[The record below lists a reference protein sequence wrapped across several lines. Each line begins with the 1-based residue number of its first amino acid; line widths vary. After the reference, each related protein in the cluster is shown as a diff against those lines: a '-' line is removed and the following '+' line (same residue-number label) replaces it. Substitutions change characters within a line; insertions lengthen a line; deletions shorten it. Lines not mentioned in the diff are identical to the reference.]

1 MPWSSKRQLSKALHM
16 IPVAGQGGVQ
26 NPNLPP
32 PSRPEEDEPPLRRDE
47 RVGIPYPEW
56 NFWTK
61 RFLPDHVAVLER
73 KHVSDVP
80 AQLVASTDLR
90 RWFEER
96 THRAMRNRLEDG
108 DRKSTR
114 LNSSH

>member
-1 MPWSSKRQLSKALHM
+1 MGGGARGIVALHKRRYVQRPRSSKRQLSKALHT

-32 PSRPEEDEPPLRRDE
+32 PSRPEEDEPPMRRDR

-73 KHVSDVP
+73 KHVSD
-80 AQLVASTDLR
+80 
-90 RWFEER
+90 EIG
-96 THRAMRNRLEDG
+96 RA
-108 DRKSTR
+108 
-114 LNSSH
+114 HV